1 MGVVFLCLV
10 LDFGLKYLS
19 EQGFIRRVL
28 SSIVSVLQL
37 KFLSVPVLQ
46 CNPGW
51 RCNVVLPL
59 VTMGLAPWSVFRP
72 LPSRWCS
79 QLETNVSPF
88 ILLPPSPW
96 SSRTICHCLLFLPF
110 PCLDFFEA
118 SDSHWKDFC
127 LSLVLPLGETVTFSF
142 LNSLPFEMKFVWFC
156 HFLLLRLW

>member
-1 MGVVFLCLV
+1 MGVGFLCLV

-59 VTMGLAPWSVFRP
+59 VTMGLVP
-72 LPSRWCS
+72 
-79 QLETNVSPF
+79 
-88 ILLPPSPW
+88 
-96 SSRTICHCLLFLPF
+96 
-110 PCLDFFEA
+110 
-118 SDSHWKDFC
+118 
-127 LSLVLPLGETVTFSF
+127 
-142 LNSLPFEMKFVWFC
+142 
-156 HFLLLRLW
+156 